1 MESFTKPISRQA
13 MTNEQLML
21 AFQSGD
27 QQSMGQLFR
36 NLQPSLVSFATS
48 KVPLG
53 RPCKKQVAQDA
64 VQNAFTKVIAK
75 VGNDSQWKPGQAK
88 VDSWMRLIV
97 YQKVIELMR
106 KKSGNEKT
114 CTDFDT
120 ADQPC
125 YSVEQLKELPSRLTH
140 DFDSIVEQV
149 TKLLP
154 SDLKLVVQMILA
166 GLSRREISERLGISE
181 PTVCRRSYAAQRFFE
196 DFDFG
201 LTV

>member
-1 MESFTKPISRQA
+1 M
-13 MTNEQLML
+13 
-21 AFQSGD
+21 
-27 QQSMGQLFR
+27 
-36 NLQPSLVSFATS
+36 
-48 KVPLG
+48 
-53 RPCKKQVAQDA
+53 
-64 VQNAFTKVIAK
+64 
-75 VGNDSQWKPGQAK
+75 
-88 VDSWMRLIV
+88 IV
-97 YQKVIELMR
+97 YQQVIELMR
-106 KKSGNEKT
+106 KKSGNEKL